1 MKKKNFFQRLASHYL
16 TSHLIAMA
24 VTMIIL
30 CIGVKVGLDVYT
42 HHGENIVV
50 PDLKGM
56 SYEKAFALL
65 DKDGLNIVIS
75 DSGYNKT
82 MAANAILAQ
91 TPGYGQKVKEGHIV
105 YVTVNSTSSPTIAI
119 PDIIDNCSV
128 REAEA
133 KLKAIGFRLLPAQ
146 EVAGEKDWVYGII
159 CRGRRIS
166 NGDRI
171 SIDYPLQLMVGKGSY
186 DDTEDLEYI
195 GENDEDTALE
205 GDIDD
210 FVEIKEPTASQP

>member
-1 MKKKNFFQRLASHYL
+1 
-16 TSHLIAMA
+16 MA

-146 EVAGEKDWVYGII
+146 EVAGEKDWVYGIM

-205 GDIDD
+205 GDMDD
-210 FVEIKEPTASQP
+210 FVEIKEPSASQP

>member
-1 MKKKNFFQRLASHYL
+1 
-16 TSHLIAMA
+16 
-24 VTMIIL
+24 
-30 CIGVKVGLDVYT
+30 
-42 HHGENIVV
+42 
-50 PDLKGM
+50 
-56 SYEKAFALL
+56 
-65 DKDGLNIVIS
+65 
-75 DSGYNKT
+75 
-82 MAANAILAQ
+82 
-91 TPGYGQKVKEGHIV
+91 
-105 YVTVNSTSSPTIAI
+105 VNSTSSPTIAI

-146 EVAGEKDWVYGII
+146 EVAGEKDWVYGIM

-210 FVEIKEPTASQP
+210 FVEIKEPSASQP

>member
-75 DSGYNKT
+75 DSGYAFDPTVKADADTTLSAEERPIGGLGILLVRRLMDSINYERVDGKNVLT
-82 MAANAILAQ
+82 MW
-91 TPGYGQKVKEGHIV
+91 
-105 YVTVNSTSSPTIAI
+105 
-119 PDIIDNCSV
+119 
-128 REAEA
+128 
-133 KLKAIGFRLLPAQ
+133 KA
-146 EVAGEKDWVYGII
+146 
-159 CRGRRIS
+159 S
-166 NGDRI
+166 N
-171 SIDYPLQLMVGKGSY
+171 
-186 DDTEDLEYI
+186 
-195 GENDEDTALE
+195 
-205 GDIDD
+205 
-210 FVEIKEPTASQP
+210 

>member
-1 MKKKNFFQRLASHYL
+1 
-16 TSHLIAMA
+16 MA

-105 YVTVNSTSSPTIAI
+105 YVTLNFLANHCHPRHHRQLQRSGS
-119 PDIIDNCSV
+119 
-128 REAEA
+128 RGQAESH
-133 KLKAIGFRLLPAQ
+133 RLPA
-146 EVAGEKDWVYGII
+146 VA
-159 CRGRRIS
+159 R
-166 NGDRI
+166 
-171 SIDYPLQLMVGKGSY
+171 PGS
-186 DDTEDLEYI
+186 
-195 GENDEDTALE
+195 
-205 GDIDD
+205 
-210 FVEIKEPTASQP
+210 SR

>member
-16 TSHLIAMA
+16 TLHLIAMA

-146 EVAGEKDWVYGII
+146 EVAGEKDWVYGIM

-195 GENDEDTALE
+195 GENDEETALE

-210 FVEIKEPTASQP
+210 FVEIKEPSASQP